1 MTRGHFQLEFKPPI
15 TLVET
20 IAVLT
25 RNLRAMASHGFNID
39 SLATTKGK
47 WPVVLPVWLRA

>member
-15 TLVET
+15 MYLLGVTGPTEFTLVET

-25 RNLRAMASHGFNID
+25 RTPATLGRWQATD
-39 SLATTKGK
+39 ST
-47 WPVVLPVWLRA
+47 

>member
-47 WPVVLPVWLRA
+47 WPVVLPV